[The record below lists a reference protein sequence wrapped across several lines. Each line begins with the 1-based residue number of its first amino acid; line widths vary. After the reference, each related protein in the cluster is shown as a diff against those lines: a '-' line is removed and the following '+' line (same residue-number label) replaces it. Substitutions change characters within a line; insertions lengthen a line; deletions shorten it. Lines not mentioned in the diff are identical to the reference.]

1 MSISL
6 EEARQIYHTMPP
18 DEQRKVQQ
26 IGNLNGQINAVAEW
40 KRRQTGGMQIQPPP
54 QQSASDIAAMCKSTN
69 KIPELQSSLNECRS
83 PEEASRSNS
92 FIVSTTNPK
101 SDFDMLNA
109 NYNNLIV
116 SGDALFGT
124 MPNDTAIKQVK
135 QRNLDVKKRLDD
147 IKTNIKSKEAVIERT
162 NSDFIDTKESQ
173 PEKEDDKKTKMHKLV
188 TKVANKNINMISEFQ
203 KLHPEWKK
211 CSSKYADQHNKIV
224 IESMGGKGDNEYEKQ
239 EKIIKKIAKE
249 VFVEKCL

>member
-1 MSISL
+1 MSISFQ
-6 EEARQIYHTMPP
+6 EARQIYLSMPP

-26 IGNLNGQINAVAEW
+26 IGSLNGQINAVAEW

-54 QQSASDIAAMCKSTN
+54 RQSASDIAAMCKSTN

-135 QRNLDVKKRLDD
+135 QRNLDLKKRLDD

-162 NSDFIDTKESQ
+162 NRDFIDTKESQ
-173 PEKEDDKKTKMHKLV
+173 PEKEDDKKIHVLDDYTLIVLLISYIFMALTFV
-188 TKVANKNINMISEFQ
+188 FWYAQANFYSPASILKSLGMVVVVSVLLFIITINF
-203 KLHPEWKK
+203 L
-211 CSSKYADQHNKIV
+211 
-224 IESMGGKGDNEYEKQ
+224 
-239 EKIIKKIAKE
+239 
-249 VFVEKCL
+249 